1 MNNTH
6 FIWLLTRDAEYE
18 EIQAIVIIAISE
30 EEARKLAKNDN
41 TMDNHLVDW
50 YSEEV
55 TCLRLGVSDTSTSE
69 IAYIDFKSA

>member
-1 MNNTH
+1 MNSTH
-6 FIWLLTRDAEYE
+6 FIWLLIRDAEYE
-18 EIQAIVIIAISE
+18 EIQAMVIIAISE
-30 EEARKLAKNDN
+30 EEARDLAKNDT

-55 TCLRLGVSDTSTSE
+55 ICLRLGISDTSTSE